1 MHTAIAA
8 SVAAAATLREQIA
21 DLKARE
27 RNGQLDCC
35 AECSGLGALE
45 ADLWMTE
52 EWLLEVAA

>member
-8 SVAAAATLREQIA
+8 SVAHVADLKVQIA

-35 AECSGLGALE
+35 AECSGLNTLE
-45 ADLWMTE
+45 YDLVMTE